1 MSVLQLQLQADCH
14 EADSL
19 QREPACC
26 KGLSCHDQAACCDA
40 CRGLCQC
47 DFCPHVVALVEL
59 ELSTRR

>member
-1 MSVLQLQLQADCH
+1 MSALQLQADCH
-14 EADSL
+14 DAGS
-19 QREPACC
+19 EPTGYPCC
-26 KGLSCHDQAACCDA
+26 KGLSCPDTASRCDA